1 MRESAKKAE
10 IFRNKVNIQNHIFGS
25 FGKKLPLPG
34 FEPGFSE
41 PQSEVL
47 TTILQ

>member
-1 MRESAKKAE
+1 MINLPKT
-10 IFRNKVNIQNHIFGS
+10 NKFLKIRKFGGENIGNY
-25 FGKKLPLPG
+25 KKLPLPG